1 MSPAGAIGVNV
12 ALAAAAVAA
21 QEIDPLLGRGPI
33 AHEDLAKV
41 LPLLLHSPLL
51 PRVQRRLFFGAP
63 LPPLIQRQLP
73 GLKGADWG
81 TACDPPLFGPPP
93 RVTTKLLVPSS
104 MSVASRRPR
113 PSPILNVPTTY
124 ASGGLGPASLGCS
137 LLADGS
143 SVPASD
149 RIVQTLA
156 VQRA

>member
-1 MSPAGAIGVNV
+1 
-12 ALAAAAVAA
+12 
-21 QEIDPLLGRGPI
+21 
-33 AHEDLAKV
+33 
-41 LPLLLHSPLL
+41 
-51 PRVQRRLFFGAP
+51 
-63 LPPLIQRQLP
+63 
-73 GLKGADWG
+73 
-81 TACDPPLFGPPP
+81 
-93 RVTTKLLVPSS
+93 

-156 VQRA
+156 LQGA